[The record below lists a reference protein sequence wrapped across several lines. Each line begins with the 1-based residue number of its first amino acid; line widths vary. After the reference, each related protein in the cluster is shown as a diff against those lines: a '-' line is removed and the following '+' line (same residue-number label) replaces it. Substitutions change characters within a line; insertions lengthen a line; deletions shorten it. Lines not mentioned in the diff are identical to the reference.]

1 MCVSAARVARPT
13 EELSRNEFLWERE
26 GKKMNKKE
34 FKSTATTTT
43 TTTTATAAT
52 TTAHTA
58 RVLGRLCCI

>member
-1 MCVSAARVARPT
+1 
-13 EELSRNEFLWERE
+13 
-26 GKKMNKKE
+26 MNKKE

-43 TTTTATAAT
+43 TTTTTTAAT